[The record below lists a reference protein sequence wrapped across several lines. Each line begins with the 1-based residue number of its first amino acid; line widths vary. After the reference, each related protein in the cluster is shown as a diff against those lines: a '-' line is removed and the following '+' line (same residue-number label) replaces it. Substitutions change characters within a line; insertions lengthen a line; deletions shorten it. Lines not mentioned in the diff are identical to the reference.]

1 MAEFQARNPALILY
15 AQKVLV
21 DSNNCEA
28 LLVEI
33 KFVVEVVEA
42 EHGRL
47 GEGVQCAALLL
58 RRSTRAAC
66 AVYES
71 ADATH
76 LEQFIL
82 LRVGHVLVNLRQE
95 LGAHALLYRLQN
107 LERVGYWRL
116 LHAHHIAH
124 LHRAARLYG
133 HSAQHDASVLAG
145 VGSYGACLE
154 YARCPQPFVYTCY
167 FHVKSKKVKK

>member
-1 MAEFQARNPALILY
+1 MLKKFLA
-15 AQKVLV
+15 

-33 KFVVEVVEA
+33 KFVVEVVES

-47 GEGVQCAALLL
+47 GEGIQCSTLLL
-58 RRSTRAAC
+58 SGAASAAC

-76 LEQFIL
+76 LKQFVL
-82 LRVGHVLVNLRQE
+82 LCVGHVLVNLRQE
-95 LGAHALLYRLQN
+95 LCAHALLYRLQY

-124 LHRAARLYG
+124 LHRAARLHG
-133 HSAQHDASVLAG
+133 HSAQHDTTVLAG

-154 YARCPQPFVYTCY
+154 YARCP
-167 FHVKSKKVKK
+167 